1 MSSICTPL
9 QIVNSSTIFSFTE
22 KQSPK
27 SEIRNKKLEDEVISE
42 GYPSP
47 ELSRSEKKNS
57 KNYQIFIFCFQCVAL

>member
-9 QIVNSSTIFSFTE
+9 QIANSSTIFSFTE

-47 ELSRSEKKNS
+47 ELSRSEKK
-57 KNYQIFIFCFQCVAL
+57 K